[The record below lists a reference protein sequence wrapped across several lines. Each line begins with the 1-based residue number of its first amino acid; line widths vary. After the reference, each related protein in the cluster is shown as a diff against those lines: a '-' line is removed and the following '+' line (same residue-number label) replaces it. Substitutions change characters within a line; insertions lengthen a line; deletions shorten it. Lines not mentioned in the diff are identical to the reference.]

1 MKILGLT
8 GSIGM
13 GKSTVSKFFKEARI
27 AVFDSDQS
35 VHGLMNKGG
44 EAVGEVAKAF
54 PESYVEE
61 AIDRQILGANIFKN
75 PEALKKL
82 ENILHPLVSKAR
94 KKFLEE
100 MKEQDKELVLL
111 DVPLLFE
118 TGIDSLCDYI
128 LVVTAPA
135 EVQKERVL
143 ARKNM
148 SEEKFNS
155 ILANQMR
162 DEIKRQKADFLIFTD
177 KGFENAKAETSK
189 IIAKLTRETK
199 PETAS

>member
-13 GKSTVSKFFKEARI
+13 GKSTVSKFFKEAGI

-35 VHGLMNKGG
+35 VHDLMNKGG
-44 EAVGEVAKAF
+44 KAVGDVAELF
-54 PESYVEE
+54 PKSYVKEV
-61 AIDRQILGANIFKN
+61 IDRQILGANIFKN

-82 ENILHPLVSKAR
+82 ESILHPLVFKAR
-94 KKFLEE
+94 KEFLEE
-100 MKEQDKELVLL
+100 MKEQNKELVLL

-118 TGIDSLCDYI
+118 TGTDSLCDYI
-128 LVVTAPA
+128 LVVSAPA
-135 EVQKERVL
+135 EIQKKRVL

-148 SEEKFNS
+148 TEEKFNS

-189 IIAKLTRETK
+189 IIAKLTHKNK
-199 PETAS
+199 PETTS